1 MSYVLTLDA
10 GTTALKG
17 SLFDVSGRRMAGCM
31 QEYALLKPAPD
42 IVEMAAETYWQA
54 AVKVIQALLSSSR
67 VRPDDILSVGVT
79 SQGETLIVLDR
90 NGRPLRN
97 AIVWL
102 DNRSRAEAAAIGAA
116 FGLDTVYRV
125 TGQQEMVPTWTA
137 TRIEWLRRHEPQ
149 TYARAHKYLLV
160 ADYLIYR
167 LTGRCA
173 TDRAMNP
180 STLYYDVIAGGW
192 WAEMLQRLGVRP
204 DQLPELRT
212 SGEIVGALSRAAA
225 LETGLD
231 GNTHV
236 STAPIDQVA
245 GAVGAGNLAP
255 GVITES
261 TGAAMAICATLDRPT
276 YDPQKRVGLYAH
288 AVAGQYVLLPWLP
301 TAGMVLRWFR
311 DVFGGGLD
319 YDALVG
325 EAAEIGPGAE
335 GLILLPHLSGAFCP
349 EADSRAKGVFH
360 GITLG
365 HHRGHFVRAILEAVA
380 FMLRENLE
388 MLKSLGVP
396 VREVR
401 SLGGAARS
409 DQWLQIKADVCRQDL
424 LVMDCEEAASLGT
437 AMISFVSNGTYRT
450 LEEAREQMV
459 RVRRRIPYRADVA
472 TRYDAVYERYRDLYQ
487 QMKGSFRP
495 RYEET
500 CHA

>member
-1 MSYVLTLDA
+1 MRYVLTLDA

-17 SLFDVSGRRMAGCM
+17 SLFDTFGRRMAGCM
-31 QEYALLKPAPD
+31 QEYTLLKPAPD
-42 IVEMAAETYWQA
+42 IVEMKAETYWQA
-54 AVKVIQALLSSSR
+54 AVKVIQTLLSSSR
-67 VRPDDILSVGVT
+67 MRPVEILSVGIT

-90 NGRPLRN
+90 NGHPLRN

-102 DNRSRAEAAAIGAA
+102 DNRSRGEASAIGAA
-116 FGLDTVYRV
+116 FGLDTVYRI

-137 TRIEWLRRHEPQ
+137 TRIEWLHRHEPQ
-149 TYARAHKYLLV
+149 TYAHAHKYLLV

-173 TDRAMNP
+173 TDHAMNP
-180 STLYYDVIAGGW
+180 STLYYDVVARGW
-192 WAEMLQRLGVRP
+192 WPEMLQRLGVRP

-212 SGEIVGALSRAAA
+212 SGEVVGTLSPAAA
-225 LETGLD
+225 LETGLNE
-231 GNTHV
+231 NTHV

-245 GAVGAGNLAP
+245 GAIGAGNLEP

-261 TGAAMAICATLDRPT
+261 TGAAMALCATLDRPT

-288 AVAGQYVLLPWLP
+288 AAADRYALLPWVP

-311 DVFGGGLD
+311 DVFGSGLD
-319 YDALVG
+319 YEALI
-325 EAAEIGPGAE
+325 EDAAEIEPGAE

-360 GITLG
+360 GISLG

-396 VREVR
+396 VREMR

-409 DQWLQIKADVCRQDL
+409 DPWLQIKADICRQDI
-424 LVMDCEEAASLGT
+424 LVMDCEEAASLGV
-437 AMISFVSNGTYRT
+437 AMISFVSNGTYRS

-459 RVRRRIPYRADVA
+459 RVRQRVSHRADVA
-472 TRYDAVYERYRDLYQ
+472 IRYDAVYDRYRKLYQ
-487 QMKGSFRP
+487 QLKGTF
-495 RYEET
+495 
-500 CHA
+500 